1 MDLRVKK
8 TKRAIQNAFYELL
21 REKPAEKITVTEI
34 VRRAEINKTTFY
46 AHYETL
52 DALVDE
58 LEQQT
63 TQYVVEHM
71 DGAYQ
76 LLEQPEVFVRNLFE
90 MMKQTSDFFGVLPIS
105 TTSHFAQYLQ
115 SAMQEQLRQQNIDPA
130 QYENIGA
137 LLTFISTGLAGLLH
151 ADPALAQ
158 HQLELIA
165 AFVGGGVR
173 SLNFKQHIVKQPAG
187 SFECLQRAVD
197 FIQ

>member
-71 DGAYQ
+71 NGAYQ

-90 MMKQTSDFFGVLPIS
+90 LMKQTSDFFGALPIS
-105 TTSHFAQYLQ
+105 ATSHFAQYLQ

-173 SLNFKQHIVKQPAG
+173 SLNFNSNI
-187 SFECLQRAVD
+187 
-197 FIQ
+197 

>member
-34 VRRAEINKTTFY
+34 ATRAEINKTTFY

-52 DALVDE
+52 DALVAE

-63 TQYVVEHM
+63 IQHVVEHM
-71 DGAYQ
+71 SGAYQ
-76 LLEQPEVFVRNLFE
+76 LLEQPEAFVRNLFE
-90 MMKQTSDFFGVLPIS
+90 MMRQTADFFGALPIS
-105 TTSHFAQYLQ
+105 ATSHFAQCLQ
-115 SAMQEQLRQQNIDPA
+115 FAMQEQLRQQNIDPA

-151 ADPALAQ
+151 ADPILAQ

-173 SLNFKQHIVKQPAG
+173 GLNF
-187 SFECLQRAVD
+187 L
-197 FIQ
+197 